1 MREVNHLNQPTFSQ
15 GIVVSAGVALAV
27 FVLSFLAYGEQTDP
41 DIPATATTDAL
52 YWALAVVVIVLAGYG
67 AQFAERS
74 AAVAAVAVGH
84 TRPRA
89 TVASA
94 WAVPAVA
101 TLTAVLLVAT
111 YHNRWMFAIG
121 PAVAFFGTAGSLLSR
136 DLLDD
141 AADTTHRAATTIHTL
156 VIHVAAFLSLGIIY
170 YNKFPLWLGLPL
182 VGLVAGV
189 LVLETLERAS
199 LMPVKRIGYA
209 ALGGIA
215 VAEALIAVNWWQ
227 THGWT
232 GGAILLVAFY
242 LAGGVILA
250 RSQRMTIRSR
260 DLVEFGLVSLVA
272 LVILAAAA

>member
-1 MREVNHLNQPTFSQ
+1 MRESNQLNQPTFGQ

-27 FVLSFLAYGEQTDP
+27 FVLSFLAYGKQSDP
-41 DIPATATTDAL
+41 DSPATATTDIF
-52 YWALAVVVIVLAGYG
+52 YWGLAVVVILIAGYG

-74 AAVAAVAVGH
+74 ASVAAAALGH
-84 TRPRA
+84 SRPRA

-94 WAVPAVA
+94 WAVPAVS
-101 TLTAVLLVAT
+101 TLAAILLVAT
-111 YHNRWMFAIG
+111 YHNRWMFALG
-121 PAVAFFGTAGSLLSR
+121 PLVAFFGTAGSLLSR

-156 VIHVAAFLSLGIIY
+156 VIHVAAFLSLGVIY
-170 YNKFPLWLGLPL
+170 YNKLPLWIGLPL
-182 VGLVAGV
+182 VAAVAAD

-199 LMPVKRIGYA
+199 VVPVKRIGYA

-232 GGAILLVAFY
+232 GGAVLLVCFY
-242 LAGGVILA
+242 LASGILLA
-250 RSQRMTIRSR
+250 RTQRSALRGR
-260 DLVEFGLVSLVA
+260 DLVEFGVVSLVA
-272 LVILAAAA
+272 FVVLALTA

>member
-1 MREVNHLNQPTFSQ
+1 MRESNQLNQPTFGQ

-41 DIPATATTDAL
+41 DIPVTATTDIL
-52 YWALAVVVIVLAGYG
+52 YWSIAVIVIIVAGYG

-74 AAVAAVAVGH
+74 ASIAATAIGH
-84 TRPRA
+84 ARPSA

-94 WAVPAVA
+94 WAVPAVS
-101 TLTAVLLVAT
+101 TLAAILLVAT
-111 YHNRWMFAIG
+111 YHNRWMFALG
-121 PAVAFFGTAGSLLSR
+121 PLVAFLGTAGSLLSR

-156 VIHVAAFLSLGIIY
+156 VIHVAAFLSLGVIY
-170 YNKFPLWLGLPL
+170 YNKFPLWIGLPL
-182 VGLVAGV
+182 VAFVAGV

-199 LMPVKRIGYA
+199 VKPIKRIGYA

-232 GGAILLVAFY
+232 GGAVLLVAFY
-242 LAGGVILA
+242 LAAGVILA
-250 RSQRMTIRSR
+250 RSQRLTIRSR

-272 LVILAAAA
+272 LIILAAAA